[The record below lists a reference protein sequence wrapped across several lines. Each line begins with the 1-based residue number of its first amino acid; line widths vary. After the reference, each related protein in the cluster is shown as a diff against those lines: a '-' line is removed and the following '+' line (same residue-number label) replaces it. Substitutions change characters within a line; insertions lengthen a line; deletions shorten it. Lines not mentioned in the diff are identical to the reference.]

1 MSMADH
7 AEDPL
12 AAAGT
17 KVAGYVSVGVVVA
30 EAAAQIAAARA
41 RDRAA
46 TDERRTAA
54 VRAQHQADSAR
65 ARMGWAPFLDPKL
78 RAQASVR
85 DAGLVWARAQQW
97 RPDPEAERVS
107 TLAEDR
113 LRTLRPDVMERYDRL
128 RTEGA
133 DPIEAMRRVAN
144 GFDTPPARTGQPA
157 PVRAAL
163 PERDLTRRP
172 GDAEIVRY
180 RGPDAAATAVLAAD
194 SYPAAVVGADAAAE
208 APAVGR
214 SLTAAPAQA
223 HRSPA
228 VATVAGRT
236 R

>member
-17 KVAGYVSVGVVVA
+17 KVAGYVSVAVVVA

-113 LRTLRPDVMERYDRL
+113 LRTLRPDVMERYDQL
-128 RTEGA
+128 RTEG
-133 DPIEAMRRVAN
+133 
-144 GFDTPPARTGQPA
+144 
-157 PVRAAL
+157 
-163 PERDLTRRP
+163 
-172 GDAEIVRY
+172 AEIVRY

-214 SLTAAPAQA
+214 SLTAAPGQA